1 MKFFLTQKKITKR
14 KEKTD
19 KKFGTRIPLAQ
30 GTGEAWTERG

>member
-19 KKFGTRIPLAQ
+19 KKIGTRITLARR
-30 GTGEAWTERG
+30 TGEALIF